1 MRLGCEEG
9 QRVAIGWRRKPG
21 RHPEEQARQE
31 GQELGRKVRQST
43 RLARRSARARHERAH
58 SQNEQESRL
67 AEKPNH
73 ESNSELSI
81 SVPMI
86 LQNPSRLNSADL
98 IAEIPLSDW
107 ETAKIVADWVS
118 E

>member
-1 MRLGCEEG
+1 MGLER
-9 QRVAIGWRRKPG
+9 AP
-21 RHPEEQARQE
+21 PELTH
-31 GQELGRKVRQST
+31 GLSVLGRGRPIMM
-43 RLARRSARARHERAH
+43 A
-58 SQNEQESRL
+58 RL

-81 SVPMI
+81 SVPII

-98 IAEIPLSDW
+98 IAEITLSDW

>member
-1 MRLGCEEG
+1 L
-9 QRVAIGWRRKPG
+9 
-21 RHPEEQARQE
+21 
-31 GQELGRKVRQST
+31 
-43 RLARRSARARHERAH
+43 SA
-58 SQNEQESRL
+58 RL

-81 SVPMI
+81 SGPII

>member
-1 MRLGCEEG
+1 MD
-9 QRVAIGWRRKPG
+9 
-21 RHPEEQARQE
+21 
-31 GQELGRKVRQST
+31 T
-43 RLARRSARARHERAH
+43 
-58 SQNEQESRL
+58 RL

-81 SVPMI
+81 SIPI
-86 LQNPSRLNSADL
+86 DRQNPSRLNSADL

>member
-1 MRLGCEEG
+1 MPRPPEVLGGREG
-9 QRVAIGWRRKPG
+9 QRA
-21 RHPEEQARQE
+21 
-31 GQELGRKVRQST
+31 ST
-43 RLARRSARARHERAH
+43 NGTTSIFSLICAAAQIKSEAT
-58 SQNEQESRL
+58 RL

-81 SVPMI
+81 SIPI
-86 LQNPSRLNSADL
+86 DRQNPSRLNSADL